1 MNSSSNSEL
10 ALLPSTSSSAQLV
23 KVKHASNKENKLQRF
38 GGAVVNGGT
47 LVFGKIK
54 SIWSH
59 NSTGLNTM
67 LADSDRRRLSD
78 EKRKSQDNLGLFLFV
93 YLREFFVDFCLHFLL
108 ISLRAKN

>member
-1 MNSSSNSEL
+1 MNSSTNSEL
-10 ALLPSTSSSAQLV
+10 SSVPPPPPSSQLV
-23 KVKHASNKENKLQRF
+23 KVKHGSNKENKLQRF

-78 EKRKSQDNLGLFLFV
+78 EKRKSQDNLGLFLFD
-93 YLREFFVDFCLHFLL
+93 YLREFFFVCIFLL
-108 ISLRAKN
+108 ISLRVKN